1 MSEATNANGHSA
13 RPGAPVRV
21 LVVDD
26 NPLNLELAS
35 AMLHMAGIQTL
46 SATDA
51 DAGLALARREQPD
64 IVLMDVQMPRV
75 DGIEATRRLKADPAT
90 AAIPVIAFT
99 AFAMAGDEARFLA
112 AGCDGFISKPIELA
126 SFAAQVLGYLVP
138 KMRSPAS
145 PSPGTM

>member
-1 MSEATNANGHSA
+1 MNAA
-13 RPGAPVRV
+13 VKAAVVRV

-26 NPLNLELAS
+26 NLLNLELAS
-35 AMLHMAGIQTL
+35 AMLRVAGIEPLT
-46 SATDA
+46 AADA
-51 DAGLALARREQPD
+51 DTGLALARRERPD
-64 IVLMDVQMPRV
+64 IVLMDVQMPHV
-75 DGIEATRRLKADPAT
+75 DGLEATRRLKSDPAT

-126 SFAAQVLGYLVP
+126 SFAAQVLDYLVP